1 MGTGEGRGQ
10 SCCCLLAEW
19 AEPWVVLD
27 FSLYRKWESPALL
40 GAGPLP
46 RWGGGAAPWRVER
59 NESQIKDRADVL
71 LDCTQQ
77 WCQTAL
83 GREGSWLSSV
93 WGLGAGSRA
102 CVLLGRAFLVM
113 SGVSQS
119 LVP

>member
-1 MGTGEGRGQ
+1 MCGDRRGRGQ

-19 AEPWVVLD
+19 VVLGL
-27 FSLYRKWESPALL
+27 SLYRKWESPALL

-46 RWGGGAAPWRVER
+46 RWGGAAPWRVER

-71 LDCTQQ
+71 LDGTQQQ

-83 GREGSWLSSV
+83 GGEGSWLSSV

-102 CVLLGRAFLVM
+102 CVLLGRAFLVR